1 MSKDGLNIVLIGF
14 MGVGKTTI
22 GRRTASKLGIDFY
35 DTDEYIKKCEK
46 MSAGELLKKKGEK
59 YFEGAQRF
67 AVMNIADKRNCL
79 ISTGGNTVCDEYN
92 RELLAKNSLMVW
104 LRGKAETVFENTKNS
119 RNKRPELAGATLED
133 IKELL
138 EQKAK
143 YYEKCDVII
152 DVDDFE
158 INEIADMIIEE
169 YKKR

>member
-1 MSKDGLNIVLIGF
+1 M
-14 MGVGKTTI
+14 
-22 GRRTASKLGIDFY
+22 
-35 DTDEYIKKCEK
+35 
-46 MSAGELLKKKGEK
+46 
-59 YFEGAQRF
+59 
-67 AVMNIADKRNCL
+67 
-79 ISTGGNTVCDEYN
+79 NTVCDEYN

-133 IKELL
+133 IKDLL